1 MLEIFVIVFLF
12 SVIIWAA
19 IKLNSSSSAKDAHK
33 KNDYLDDDFEGYR
46 DIFI

>member
-19 IKLNSSSSAKDAHK
+19 IKLNSSSSAKDALK